1 MYMYY
6 FTNTKSSRSH
16 ARDTDS
22 FVVPGDFCIAF
33 VLPLRATRITRPRIG
48 QWSDPQAALVANH
61 SLWGNHR
68 KPLDTILELHDLA
81 SFPHWT
87 GSRRMSLNNFKLLED
102 HCKSLSGPFLWK
114 HILPTHTHSHTPS
127 FHILS
132 NMFLVGTAGKQS
144 FDIWRISDTEVWRP
158 TTWPKYHRCESAYA
172 LRGRLLRCGPGCR
185 HMPSRWVGHMKCS
198 CWICTALRLYYV
210 LSMTLSVGC
219 NHYWWVG
226 PRSRQ
231 HVCLRYNQY
240 KKG

>member
-1 MYMYY
+1 MYY

-114 HILPTHTHSHTPS
+114 HILPTHTHTHTHPPFIS
-127 FHILS
+127 FPTCFWLALLANRALTSGGFQTLRFGDLQLDPNITAVNLPTL
-132 NMFLVGTAGKQS
+132 FVAVCCGVGLAAGICLRAEL
-144 FDIWRISDTEVWRP
+144 DIWNAVV
-158 TTWPKYHRCESAYA
+158 ESV
-172 LRGRLLRCGPGCR
+172 LL
-185 HMPSRWVGHMKCS
+185 
-198 CWICTALRLYYV
+198 
-210 LSMTLSVGC
+210 
-219 NHYWWVG
+219 
-226 PRSRQ
+226 
-231 HVCLRYNQY
+231 
-240 KKG
+240 